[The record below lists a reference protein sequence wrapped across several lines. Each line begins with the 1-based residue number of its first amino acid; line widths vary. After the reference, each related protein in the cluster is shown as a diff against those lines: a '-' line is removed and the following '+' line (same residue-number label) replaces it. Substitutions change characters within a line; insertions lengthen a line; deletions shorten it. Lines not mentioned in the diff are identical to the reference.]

1 MIGSPMALVS
11 ERDQGVDPG
20 FSADNNASAV
30 ATVSAAR
37 SPERDVLFA
46 AKGHAAITT
55 FARNDFD
62 FNTIDKHSGCL
73 QQVRGEDALVRQR
86 LDVDPTAFSI
96 EVHVAID
103 QSEDGVIGSHA
114 NIAAWMPFGP
124 ALADQDVAWTYE
136 FAAEFLNSK
145 TLCVRV
151 ASVPCGA
158 LSFFVCHG
166 S

>member
-1 MIGSPMALVS
+1 MALVS

-20 FSADNNASAV
+20 FGADHHACAI
-30 ATVSAAR
+30 ATVAAAG
-37 SPERDVLFA
+37 SPERYVLFS

-114 NIAAWMPFGP
+114 DIAARMPLGS
-124 ALADQDVAWTYE
+124 ALADQDVAWTYKLT
-136 FAAEFLNSK
+136 AEFLDSK

>member
-1 MIGSPMALVS
+1 MALVGK
-11 ERDQGVDPG
+11 RDQGVDPG
-20 FSADNNASAV
+20 FGADHHACAV
-30 ATVSAAR
+30 ASIAAAG
-37 SPERDVLFA
+37 SSERNVLFA

-73 QQVRGEDALVRQR
+73 QQVRGEVALVRQR

-114 NIAAWMPFGP
+114 NITAWMPLGS

-136 FAAEFLNSK
+136 FATELLNSE

-151 ASVPCGA
+151 ASVPSGA

>member
-1 MIGSPMALVS
+1 VFL
-11 ERDQGVDPG
+11 
-20 FSADNNASAV
+20 
-30 ATVSAAR
+30 
-37 SPERDVLFA
+37 A

-73 QQVRGEDALVRQR
+73 QQVRGEGALIGQR

-103 QSEDGVIGSHA
+103 QSENGVIGSHA
-114 NIAAWMPFGP
+114 NIPAWMPLGS
-124 ALADQDVAWTYE
+124 ALANQDVAWTYE
-136 FAAEFLNSK
+136 FATELLNSE

>member
-1 MIGSPMALVS
+1 MALMGK
-11 ERDQGVDPG
+11 RDQRIDSG
-20 FSADNNASAV
+20 FGTDQNARTT
-30 ATVSAAR
+30 ATVAAAR
-37 SPERDVLFA
+37 SPLRDVLFA
-46 AKGHAAITT
+46 AKGHATITA

-62 FNTIDKHSGCL
+62 FDSIDKHSGCL
-73 QQVRGEDALVRQR
+73 QQVRREDALVRQR

-96 EVHVAID
+96 EVHIAID

-114 NIAAWMPFGP
+114 NIAAWMPLSS
-124 ALADQDVAWTYE
+124 ALADQDVAWTYQ
-136 FAAEFLNSK
+136 FATEFLNSK

-151 ASVPCGA
+151 ASVACGA

>member
-1 MIGSPMALVS
+1 MALVS
-11 ERDQGVDPG
+11 KRDQGVDPG
-20 FSADNNASAV
+20 FGADHHACAV
-30 ATVSAAR
+30 TSIAAAR
-37 SPERDVLFA
+37 PPERDMLFA

-86 LDVDPTAFSI
+86 LDVDSTAFSI

-103 QSEDGVIGSHA
+103 QREDGVIGSHA
-114 NIAAWMPFGP
+114 NIAARMPLGS
-124 ALADQDVAWTYE
+124 ALADQDIAWTYKLT
-136 FAAEFLNSK
+136 AEFLDSK